1 MKIVIAPDSFKD
13 SLSAQGVADAIAL
26 GLAEVWPDAQLIK
39 CPMADGGEGTVE
51 SVLAACDGQL
61 RHAVVQGPL
70 GTTVEAA
77 WGWLP
82 HSHTAII
89 EMAEASGLQLVPV
102 DQRDACISSTF
113 GTGELIRA
121 ALDAGAQRIILAI
134 GGSATNDGGAGAMQ
148 ALGVKLIDAQGQPLA
163 PGGLALAQLFRIDL
177 SDIDPRLTEVRFDIA
192 ADVNNPLCGPH
203 GASAIFGPQKGA
215 SPEQVQL
222 LDHALGH
229 FADHCANVLS
239 KDVRDEPGSGA
250 AGGLGFAAKAFLGAQ
265 FKAGVEVVAE
275 LVGLADAVQNADLVI
290 TGEGRFSDRHRR
302 HPGRGL
308 SRAVRTWHRCRVCPG
323 KRADDSGAS
332 LQRST
337 ATVAG
342 AGDRHR
348 ARVADGSSTQS
359 PVGAAAG
366 CDLLIL
372 TFKELPEIKGSQPR
386 FTRQLLQRVNLIQP
400 PIHTAISGVPV
411 NFDSIAF

>member
-61 RHAVVQGPL
+61 RNTVVQGPL

-82 HSHTAII
+82 DSHTAII

-121 ALDAGAQRIILAI
+121 ALDAGALRIILAI

-148 ALGVKLIDAQGQPLA
+148 ALGVELFDAQGQPLA
-163 PGGLALAQLFRIDL
+163 PGGLALTQLFRVDL
-177 SDIDPRLTEVRFDIA
+177 SDIDPRLASVRFDIA
-192 ADVNNPLCGPH
+192 ADVNNPLCGAH

-229 FADHCANVLS
+229 FADHCAKVLG

-290 TGEGRFSDRHRR
+290 TGEGRFDAQTL
-302 HPGRGL
+302 RGK
-308 SRAVRTWHRCRVCPG
+308 TPFG
-323 KRADDSGAS
+323 
-332 LQRST
+332 
-337 ATVAG
+337 VA
-342 AGDRHR
+342 RI
-348 ARVADGSSTQS
+348 ARQ
-359 PVGAAAG
+359 
-366 CDLLIL
+366 
-372 TFKELPEIKGSQPR
+372 Q
-386 FTRQLLQRVNLIQP
+386 
-400 PIHTAISGVPV
+400 GVPV
-411 NFDSIAF
+411 IVIAGTLGEGYQALYEHGIDAAFALASGPMTLAQACSEAPRLLRERASDIARVWRVAGSKA